1 MKKNILHVV
10 NVDFVIPYYF
20 GNQFRYF
27 KDKNYTFHIA
37 SSKSDKFLEYSIQYD
52 FIPFQ
57 TTISRNFNIFT
68 DIKAL
73 YDIMKYIKLNNI
85 DIIIGHTPKGAL
97 LAMLSGFLTGIN
109 NRIYYRHGL
118 MFETSKNLKLYILR
132 NVERFT
138 GYLATKVVC
147 VSPSVLSK
155 TISYSLNHNSKNI
168 LFHKGTCNGI
178 DINKFKKN
186 NYIEK
191 NLKILY
197 NLNDDKIIIGYV
209 GRLVKDKGIH
219 ELLEAWKNLLLKYN
233 NIILL
238 LVGPIEDRNQL
249 SKVDIEYIKNEDS
262 ILNIGLVQN
271 VVNFYNIMD
280 IFILPSYREGFPTV
294 ILEASAM
301 ELPIITTRSTGC
313 VDSIIEDETGVYT
326 NIDSNNIENKIIY
339 YINNPDLR
347 EKHGKNGLNFVQNSF
362 KQEIIW
368 DIIEKK
374 IFI

>member
-20 GNQFRYF
+20 GNQFKYF

-57 TTISRNFNIFT
+57 TSISRNFNIFT

-132 NVERFT
+132 YVEKFT

-168 LFHKGTCNGI
+168 LFNKGTCNGI
-178 DINKFKKN
+178 DVNKFKKN
-186 NYIEK
+186 ITIKENFK
-191 NLKILY
+191 LLY
-197 NLNDDKIIIGYV
+197 SINNDKIIIGYV

-219 ELLEAWKNLLLKYN
+219 ELLEAWRKLLLTYN

-238 LVGPIEDRNQL
+238 LVGPFENRNKL
-249 SKVDIEYIKNEDS
+249 NNDDIQYIKNENS
-262 ILNIGLVQN
+262 IINIGLVSN
-271 VVNFYNIMD
+271 VENYYNIMD

-294 ILEASAM
+294 VLEASAM
-301 ELPIITTRSTGC
+301 ELPIITTQTTGC
-313 VDSIIEDETGVYT
+313 IDSIIEDVTGVYT
-326 NIDSNNIENKIIY
+326 KIDSNSIENIIKY

-347 EKHGKNGLNFVQNSF
+347 IIHGKNGLLHVHNSF
-362 KQEIIW
+362 KQELIW

-374 IFI
+374 IFL

>member
-1 MKKNILHVV
+1 
-10 NVDFVIPYYF
+10 
-20 GNQFRYF
+20 
-27 KDKNYTFHIA
+27 
-37 SSKSDKFLEYSIQYD
+37 
-52 FIPFQ
+52 
-57 TTISRNFNIFT
+57 
-68 DIKAL
+68 
-73 YDIMKYIKLNNI
+73 MKYIKLNNI